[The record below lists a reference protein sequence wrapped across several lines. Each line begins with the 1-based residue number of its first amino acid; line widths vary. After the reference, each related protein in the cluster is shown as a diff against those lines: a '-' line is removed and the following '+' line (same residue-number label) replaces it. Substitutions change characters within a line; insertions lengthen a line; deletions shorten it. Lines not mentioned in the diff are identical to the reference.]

1 MTLIGRLLDCKIW
14 SLTKF
19 VNGTSAV
26 GINQW
31 FSPAVNKSSPNFGN
45 CPVPNKESLLTK
57 KGTCISVYPFSFV
70 CLSNIN
76 WAIALSNFESIPFSI
91 TKRDPESLL
100 AKSKFIKFKFSPI
113 S

>member
-1 MTLIGRLLDCKIW
+1 MTLIGRLLDCKIL

-31 FSPAVNKSSPNFGN
+31 FSPAVNKSSPNLGN
-45 CPVPNKESLLTK
+45 CPVPNKESFFTK
-57 KGTCISVYPFSFV
+57 KGTYISVYPFSSV
-70 CLSNIN
+70 CLSSIN
-76 WAIALSNFESIPFSI
+76 WAIALSNLDSIPFS
-91 TKRDPESLL
+91 TTNRDPDSLL
-100 AKSKFIKFKFSPI
+100 AKSKFIRFKFSPI